1 MQPTFNKTAHTETAK
16 ALAREVGIF
25 VDEMIIPNEPIL
37 AQPGEQS
44 LQLQSDLANKARQA
58 GLCGLFYPL
67 SHGGKIASLEDYLLI
82 AEQEGRTEFSQAI
95 FASHTALDAHMLLK
109 FGNEEI
115 HKRFLQP
122 MVSGEALPCY
132 GMTEPGH
139 SGSIPDLITTTAYLS
154 NGNWHIDGRKWF
166 ISNADRATFMT
177 VLTRTAGKETALNQA
192 LSMIIVPTGTPG
204 FKIERQLTMMG
215 HSYGQSEVSLTAVQV
230 PEHYLVGTCG
240 GGLDLMNKRL
250 GLGRLLRA
258 MNWIGLAQR
267 CMDLMGARI
276 HSIRGKFSRLA
287 EKQLVRQHIFNTYQ
301 AIAGARELIRI
312 AARGVDAQNPDEI
325 AINVAKMA
333 ASHALCIASDCAM
346 QLYGAEGLSDL
357 TPLYGIN
364 RIARTSRILDGNDE
378 SLISSVGRRLISH
391 YQHHAVYSFD

>member
-1 MQPTFNKTAHTETAK
+1 MQPVLHKTTHTETAQ
-16 ALAREVGIF
+16 ALARKVNAF

-37 AQPGEQS
+37 AQQSEQS
-44 LQLQSDLANKARQA
+44 FRLQSDLANKARQA

-67 SHGGKIASLEDYLLI
+67 THGGKIALLEDYLLV

-109 FGNEEI
+109 FGNEAI
-115 HKRFLQP
+115 HEQFLQP

-177 VLTRTAGKETALNQA
+177 VLARTAGKETALNQA
-192 LSMIIVPTGTPG
+192 LSMIIVPTDTPG

-215 HSYGQSEVSLTAVQV
+215 HSYGQGEVSLTAVQV
-230 PEHYLVGTCG
+230 PEHYLIGMYG
-240 GGLDLMNKRL
+240 GGLDLMSKRL

-276 HSIRGKFSRLA
+276 HSVRGKFSRLA

-378 SLISSVGRRLISH
+378 SLISSVGRRLINH
-391 YQHHAVYSFD
+391 YQRHAVYSFD

>member
-1 MQPTFNKTAHTETAK
+1 VLHKTTHTETAQ
-16 ALAREVGIF
+16 ALARKVNAF

-37 AQPGEQS
+37 AQQSEQS
-44 LQLQSDLANKARQA
+44 FRLQSDLANKARQA

-67 SHGGKIASLEDYLLI
+67 SHGGKIALLEDYLLV

-109 FGNEEI
+109 FGNEAIQEQ
-115 HKRFLQP
+115 FLQP
-122 MVSGEALPCY
+122 MVKGEALPCY

-139 SGSIPDLITTTAYLS
+139 SGSIPDLITTTAYLF

-177 VLTRTAGKETALNQA
+177 VLARTDGKETALNHA
-192 LSMIIVPTGTPG
+192 LSMIIVPTDTPG

-215 HSYGQSEVSLTAVQV
+215 HSYGQGEVSLTAVQV
-230 PEHYLVGTCG
+230 PEHYLIGTCG
-240 GGLDLMNKRL
+240 GGLDLMSKRL

-276 HSIRGKFSRLA
+276 HSVRGKFSRLA

>member
-177 VLTRTAGKETALNQA
+177 VLARTAGKETALNQA

-215 HSYGQSEVSLTAVQV
+215 HSYGQGEVSLTAVQV
-230 PEHYLVGTCG
+230 PEYYLIGTCG

-276 HSIRGKFSRLA
+276 HSVRGKFSRLA
-287 EKQLVRQHIFNTYQ
+287 EKQLVRQHVFNTYQ

-378 SLISSVGRRLISH
+378 SLISSVGRRLINH
-391 YQHHAVYSFD
+391 YQRHAVYSFD

>member
-1 MQPTFNKTAHTETAK
+1 MREQNFKAAHTE
-16 ALAREVGIF
+16 LARSLARQMSAF
-25 VDEMIIPNEPIL
+25 VDEVIIPNESLL
-37 AQPGEQS
+37 AEAGEVS
-44 LQLQSDLANKARQA
+44 LRLQVDLMNKARLA

-67 SHGGKIASLEDYLLI
+67 SHRGKIASLEDYLI
-82 AEQEGRTEFSQAI
+82 VAEQEGRTEFSQTI
-95 FASHTALDAHMLLK
+95 FGSHTALDAHMLLK
-109 FGNEEI
+109 FGNEAI
-115 HKRFLQP
+115 RRQFLEP
-122 MVSGEALPCY
+122 MVTGDAIPSY

-139 SGSIPDLITTTAYLS
+139 SGSIPSLITTSAQLS
-154 NGNWHIDGRKWF
+154 NGGWHINGRKWF

-177 VLTRTAGKETALNQA
+177 VLVRTAGADIALNSA
-192 LSMIIVPTGTPG
+192 LSMIIVPMDTPG
-204 FKIERQLTMMG
+204 VKIERQLTMMG
-215 HSYGQSEVSLTAVQV
+215 HSYGQGEVSFTAVQV
-230 PEHYLVGTCG
+230 PEHNLLGANG
-240 GGLDLMNKRL
+240 SGLDLMNKRL

-287 EKQLVRQHIFNTYQ
+287 DKQLVRQHIFNTFQ
-301 AIAGARELIRI
+301 AIVSARELIRI
-312 AARGVDAQNPDEI
+312 AARGIDAQNPSEI

-333 ASHALCIASDCAM
+333 ASRALCIASDCAM

-378 SLISSVGRRLISH
+378 SLISSVGRRLINH
-391 YQHHAVYSFD
+391 YQQQTVYPFD